1 MSSLSYAG
9 INEIAEA
16 VNGERRH
23 NLALDEFQII
33 KLDRR
38 QFLKLTGIVGGG
50 LMLASVAPTA
60 VAQDQDNASFRPN
73 GYLKI
78 DTNGIQ
84 LFAKNPEIGQGV
96 KTSLP
101 MIVAEELD
109 ASWADVEVLQSP
121 IDQTTY
127 GAQFAG
133 GSMSIPMNYMALRNA
148 GATAR
153 TLLMQ
158 AAANKWNVGKDSLST
173 QDSHVVD
180 SANGRKLSYVEL
192 ASDAASLPIPNRND
206 VALKDP
212 KQFRLLGKRVTGVD
226 NEALVKGEPLFGID
240 QLLPDLK
247 YAIYQKCPA
256 IGGKVSSANLDE
268 IKKMPG
274 VVDAFVLE
282 GNGSAMELLPGVA
295 IVANSTWEAMQAKKA
310 LKVHWDESEASTDS
324 WKHASAE
331 AFRLRHESGQV
342 VVNEGDLDG
351 SFASSS
357 ARAKG
362 FYQYHFVSH
371 APLEPQNCTASFKDG
386 ALELWAPTQ
395 TPGSAIG
402 SAAKVAGIGPNQVT
416 LNQMRCGG
424 GFGRRLYN
432 DFVCEAAAIAK
443 HVGSPVK
450 LQWTREDDIAYDLFR
465 AGGFH
470 QMEGSVDEYGKIS
483 GWHDHFI
490 TFSPDGNRPVSGGG
504 LGPGVF
510 PHLLV
515 SNMRVEQTS
524 LKWTN
529 RCAAWRAPGSNVFA
543 FVVQSFLHELAN
555 AAHRDHLEVLLEV
568 LGDPRQVGG
577 RRGMHTGRASGVV
590 KLAAQKADWGRELPK
605 GRGLGVAFYFSHAGY
620 VAQVAEVSVG
630 EPEGSVQN
638 RNGDSVPRRKLHVHK
653 ITAASDVGPI
663 INMSGAENQVQGSVI
678 DGLSTMM
685 DLSVTFENGRVQ
697 ETNFDRYRMLRMPST
712 PEVDVHFVE
721 TGNYPPTG
729 LGEPAFPPVAPA
741 VCNAIFEA
749 CGHRVRTLPISEEGF
764 YLA

>member
-1 MSSLSYAG
+1 MTSLSYAG
-9 INEIAEA
+9 INELAEA
-16 VNGERRH
+16 VNGQRLH
-23 NLALDEFQII
+23 NTALDEFRVV

-38 QFLKLTGIVGGG
+38 QFLKLTGVVGGG
-50 LMLASVAPTA
+50 LMLASVAPRA
-60 VAQDQDNASFRPN
+60 HAQENATFQPN

-78 DTNGIQ
+78 DSDGIQ
-84 LFAKNPEIGQGV
+84 IFAKNPEIGQGV

-109 ASWADVEVLQSP
+109 ASWSDVQVVQAP
-121 IDQTTY
+121 IDSDTY
-127 GAQFAG
+127 GYQFAG
-133 GSMSIPMNYMALRNA
+133 GSMSIPMNYMTLRNA

-153 TLLMQ
+153 SMLIQ
-158 AAANKWNVGKDSLST
+158 AAVNKWNVDKTALST
-173 QDSHVVD
+173 RDSHVVD
-180 SANGRKLSYVEL
+180 STSGRKLSYVEL
-192 ASDAASLPIPNRND
+192 ASEAASLPIPSAGD
-206 VALKDP
+206 VVLKDP
-212 KQFRLLGKRVTGVD
+212 KQFRLLGTRLTGVD

-240 QLLPDLK
+240 QSLPGLK
-247 YAIYQKCPA
+247 YAVYQKCPA
-256 IGGKVSSANLDE
+256 IGGTVSSANLDE
-268 IKKMPG
+268 VKKMSG
-274 VVDAFVLE
+274 VVDAFVLD

-295 IVANSTWEAMQAKKA
+295 IVANSTWEAMQAKRA
-310 LKVHWDESEASTDS
+310 LRVEWDESNASKDNWEQASSEAN
-324 WKHASAE
+324 
-331 AFRLRHESGQV
+331 RLRLESGQQQ
-342 VVNEGDLDG
+342 VVNQGDIDAALESGAG
-351 SFASSS
+351 SAS
-357 ARAKG
+357 G
-362 FYQYHFVSH
+362 FYKYHFVSH

-395 TPGSAIG
+395 TPPQAVG
-402 SAAKVAGIGPNQVT
+402 SAARIAGVAPNKVT

-443 HVGSPVK
+443 HVGVPIK

-470 QMEGSVDEYGKIS
+470 QMDGSVDADGKIT
-483 GWHDHFI
+483 GWRDHFI
-490 TFSPDGNRPVSGGG
+490 TFSADGNRPVSGGS
-504 LGPGVF
+504 LGPGIF
-510 PHLLV
+510 PHGLV

-543 FVVQSFLHELAN
+543 FVVQSFLHELAD
-555 AAHRDHLEVLLEV
+555 AANRDHLDVLLEV
-568 LGDPRQVGG
+568 LGDPRQLGG
-577 RRGMHTGRASGVV
+577 RQGMHTGRASGVV
-590 KLAAQKADWGRELPK
+590 KLAAEKAGWGRELPE

-630 EPEGSVQN
+630 EPEGASENRSGESVQ
-638 RNGDSVPRRKLHVHK
+638 RRRLHVHK
-653 ITAASDVGPI
+653 ITAATDVGPI
-663 INMSGAENQVQGSVI
+663 INLSGAENQVQGSVI

-712 PEVDVHFVE
+712 PEVGVHFIE
-721 TGNYPPTG
+721 TGGFPPTG

-741 VCNAIFEA
+741 VCNAIFA
-749 CGHRVRTLPISEEGF
+749 ASSHRVRTLPISEEGF